1 MSKSQDQFNVSK
13 KIQSNS
19 NSNSNSEFEQVENI
33 KIFRARLQS

>member
-13 KIQSNS
+13 KIQS